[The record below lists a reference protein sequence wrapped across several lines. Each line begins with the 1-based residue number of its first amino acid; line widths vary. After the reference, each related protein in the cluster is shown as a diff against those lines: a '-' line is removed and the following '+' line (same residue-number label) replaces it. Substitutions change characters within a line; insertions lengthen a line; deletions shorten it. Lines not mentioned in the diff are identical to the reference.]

1 MRAYRSS
8 LILGALLA
16 CSAPFV
22 SPLAAQAAPEG
33 RWLVRVRALSLT
45 ANNGSDEIV
54 SLGVPDN
61 AITVSDKVFPE
72 FDISYFITKHIAA
85 ELVLTYPQQ
94 HDVKLSGTKIGTFK
108 QLPPTLLAQYH
119 FLPEGIV
126 RPYAGVGVNVTFI
139 SDVKLTVPGVGKLD
153 LESSSMGMAGQLG
166 ADIKVAPRVFLNVD
180 VKKALISSDVTLGA
194 STISAVRIHPW
205 LASVGLGFRL

>member
-1 MRAYRSS
+1 MRTYRSS

-16 CSAPFV
+16 CSAPFA

-72 FDISYFITKHIAA
+72 FDISYFIARRIAL

-108 QLPPTLLAQYH
+108 HLPPTLMAQYH
-119 FLPEGIV
+119 MSPESTV
-126 RPYAGVGVNVTFI
+126 RPYVGAGVNVTFI
-139 SDVKLTVPGVGKLD
+139 SDVKLAVPGVGKLD

-166 ADIKVAPRVFLNVD
+166 ADIKLAPSVFLNVD
-180 VKKALISSDVTLGA
+180 VKKALLSSDVTLGA

-205 LASVGLGFRL
+205 LASVGLGFRP

>member
-1 MRAYRSS
+1 MRTTCAS
-8 LILGALLA
+8 LILGALLTVA
-16 CSAPFV
+16 TPLAR
-22 SPLAAQAAPEG
+22 PLAAQAEPEG

-45 ANNGSDEIV
+45 ANNGSDDIV

-61 AITVSDKVFPE
+61 AITVSNKVFPE
-72 FDISYFITKHIAA
+72 LDVSYFIARRIAL

-108 QLPPTLLAQYH
+108 QLPPTVMAQYH
-119 FLPEGIV
+119 MSPEATV
-126 RPYAGVGVNVTFI
+126 RPYVGAGINVTFI
-139 SDVKLTVPGVGKLD
+139 SDVKLAVPSVGTLD

-166 ADIKVAPRVFLNVD
+166 ADITVAPGVFLNID
-180 VKKALISSDVTLGA
+180 VKKALLSSDVRLGA